1 VAATDTAEHRL
12 TGLRDRLQELD
23 LRERLEEVHLRDR
36 LEGAREHAEEVR
48 DEVLARAVHAR
59 DDARERVPGLLEDLE
74 PTTRQA
80 RIKGWE
86 LVRWLVGVALLVP
99 RLLVRLLGSLPDT
112 VERTAEHGTELA
124 ERARHAAASVPTVRR
139 ARRRRR
145 AQLAAW
151 TAGGFVAGAL
161 VGWLLGRRSTPE
173 VSYEATQ
180 GDTLAPPTPN
190 VNGAAPV
197 TADPA
202 VRE

>member
-1 VAATDTAEHRL
+1 VATTDTAEHRL
-12 TGLRDRLQELD
+12 AALRDRLQDLY
-23 LRERLEEVHLRDR
+23 LRERLEDLDLRDR
-36 LEGAREHAEEVR
+36 FEDAREHAEEVR
-48 DEVLARAVHAR
+48 DEVVARAVHAR
-59 DDARERVPGLLEDLE
+59 DDARERVPVLLEDLE
-74 PTTRQA
+74 PTSRQA

-86 LVRWLVGVALLVP
+86 LVRWLVGVVLVVP

-124 ERARHAAASVPTVRR
+124 DRARHAASSVPPVRR

-145 AQLAAW
+145 VQLAAW

-161 VGWLLGRRSTPE
+161 VGWLLGRRTTPE

-180 GDTLAPPTPN
+180 GDTLAPPSPT